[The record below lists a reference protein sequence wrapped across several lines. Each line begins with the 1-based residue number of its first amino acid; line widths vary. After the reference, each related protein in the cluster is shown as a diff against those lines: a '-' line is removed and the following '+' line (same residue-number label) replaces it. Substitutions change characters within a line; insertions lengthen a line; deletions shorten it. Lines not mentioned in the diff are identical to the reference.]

1 MQGRV
6 ITGFRLEGH
15 SRLSELGTWT
25 NATAPDGRPAGALQ
39 FDPRLVADPVLP
51 RSVKLAL
58 AAALVYLLSPF
69 DLLPDFLPF
78 IGYLDDV
85 AVAAVV
91 VDGILNHV
99 DRALV
104 LRYWP
109 ASPDALEQVAR
120 VARVLAAW
128 MPGRLK
134 RRIFAPR

>member
-1 MQGRV
+1 MRTLLRAV
-6 ITGFRLEGH
+6 PDLVRL
-15 SRLSELGTWT
+15 LS
-25 NATAPDGRPAGALQ
+25 
-39 FDPRLVADPVLP
+39 RLVADPVLP

-78 IGYLDDV
+78 IGYLDDL

-104 LRYWP
+104 MRYWP
-109 ASPDALEQVAR
+109 ASPDALEKVAR

-134 RRIFAPR
+134 QRIFAPR

>member
-1 MQGRV
+1 MRTLLRAV
-6 ITGFRLEGH
+6 PDLVRL
-15 SRLSELGTWT
+15 LS
-25 NATAPDGRPAGALQ
+25 
-39 FDPRLVADPVLP
+39 RLVADPVLP

-85 AVAAVV
+85 AIAAVV

-104 LRYWP
+104 MRYWP
-109 ASPDALEQVAR
+109 ASPDALEKVAR